1 MLASNSLL
9 QISDIKFQEAEGKL
23 KKKRQEGKL
32 NKKRK
37 TKKKWQMSLPYLV
50 DFTVSNMITVA
61 LTL

>member
-9 QISDIKFQEAEGKL
+9 QISDIKFQEAEGKF
-23 KKKRQEGKL
+23 KKTQQEGKL

-50 DFTVSNMITVA
+50 DFTQCRI
-61 LTL
+61 